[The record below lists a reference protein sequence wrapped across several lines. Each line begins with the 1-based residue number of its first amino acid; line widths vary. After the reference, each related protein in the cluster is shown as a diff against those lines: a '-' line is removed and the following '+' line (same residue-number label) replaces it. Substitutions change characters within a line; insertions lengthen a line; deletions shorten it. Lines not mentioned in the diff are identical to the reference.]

1 MNTFKLK
8 IFLLTLWISTSF
20 VSLGQDFGKF
30 GIRAG
35 ATMPSNILNTL
46 LSKGVGLGIQANSS
60 YFYQVR
66 GRFTA
71 EAIKYTPSDQAYVTS
86 IYNYNTSMIE
96 VADLTCRNFAT
107 LDGAIGLDYKILPD
121 QLPWFYCG
129 PEVLVGMDLA
139 GFTYSN
145 ANFLDNLSV
154 ATFLHSAFK
163 LNFGFEKSLGPI
175 NIFGEYSL
183 MRTKSQIY
191 DVQKPS
197 AYSNGE
203 TMFNYYSHKFTVGIK
218 F

>member
-1 MNTFKLK
+1 M
-8 IFLLTLWISTSF
+8 STSL
-20 VSLGQDFGKF
+20 VSFGQDYGKF

-35 ATMPSNILNTL
+35 ATMPSGILNTL
-46 LSKGVGLGIQANSS
+46 LKNGVGLGIQANSS

-71 EAIKYTPSDQAYVTS
+71 DMVKYNSTNQSIVTN
-86 IYNYNTSMIE
+86 IYNYNSNQVE
-96 VADLTCRNFAT
+96 NVDFTCRTFST
-107 LDGAIGLDYKILPD
+107 LDGSLGLDYKILPD

-129 PEVLVGMDLA
+129 PEILVGMDLA

-145 ANFLDNLSV
+145 ANFLKNENV
-154 ATFLHSAFK
+154 ETFLHTAFK

-183 MRTKSQIY
+183 MRMSSEIY
-191 DVQKPS
+191 DTQN
-197 AYSNGE
+197 ANNYTGQNE
-203 TMFNYYSHKFTVGIK
+203 DYMFNYINHKLAIGIK

>member
-8 IFLLTLWISTSF
+8 VSLLALWMSTSF
-20 VSLGQDFGKF
+20 ISLGQDYGKF

-35 ATMPSNILNTL
+35 VTMPSGILNTL
-46 LSKGVGLGIQANSS
+46 LSKGVGLGIQANSN

-71 EAIKYTPSDQAYVTS
+71 EAMKYTPSNQAYATT
-86 IYNYNTSMIE
+86 IYNYHTDMIE
-96 VADLTCRNFAT
+96 AADLTCRTFAT

-129 PEVLVGMDLA
+129 PEVLIGADFA
-139 GFTYSN
+139 GFTYTN
-145 ANFLDNLSV
+145 PNFLDNLNV
-154 ATFLHSAFK
+154 ATFLHTAFK
-163 LNFGFEKSLGPI
+163 LNFGFEKTLGPI
-175 NIFGEYSL
+175 NIFGEYSI
-183 MRTKSQIY
+183 MRVKSQIY

-197 AYSNGE
+197 AYSTNE
-203 TMFNYYSHKFTVGIK
+203 TMFNFYSHKFTVGIK